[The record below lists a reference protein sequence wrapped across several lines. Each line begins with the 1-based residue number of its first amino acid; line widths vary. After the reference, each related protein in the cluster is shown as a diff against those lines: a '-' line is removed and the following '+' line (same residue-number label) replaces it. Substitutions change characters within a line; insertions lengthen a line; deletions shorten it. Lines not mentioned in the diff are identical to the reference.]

1 MGRLGNREDSAGV
14 SSVVRKVDDAVR
26 EGVIRAG
33 IGADDTV
40 VAAVSGGPDSSTML
54 TSLDTAARKMGFRL
68 HVAHLIHDF
77 RGPESQEDA
86 AFVSRLSAQ
95 LGREC
100 TVEEEIIGGYDPDD
114 GVRAFEQ
121 TARDQ
126 RYGFLAKLADS
137 VGAKTVAVG
146 HTADDQAETVLL
158 HIARGSGLHGAR
170 GMRELAAWP
179 YPNAT
184 SARVW
189 RPLLSLTRDETIAYC
204 RDMDIEYRDDVT
216 NYMRDFARNRVRLDL
231 MPAIRENLNPQVSG
245 ALVRLARTADTQL
258 EYLEGQIDALWP
270 ALVDDAATGGVETTV
285 DASALRYSA
294 GVVRLSRDV
303 LRSVHDALRPLIFRR
318 AWGHVSGDSRRLTEQ
333 HLAAMSAISVANTS
347 GKSIDLPNGIT
358 LTTEHRWTVLS
369 KVEESRCPYPS
380 LRGEFR
386 LTLPGGPV
394 AIAVTKRDGWEIT
407 TESKRLTQGM
417 PMATGGELSAYL
429 WPGALAGGA
438 TVRTWEPGDRI
449 QPLGMSGSRKMQ
461 DVFTDAHVPRDC
473 RDRVPL
479 LVTPQGIAWAVGLR
493 IAGWAAMPEAKTE
506 DARAATLIRFELEG
520 SRRVDQA

>member
-1 MGRLGNREDSAGV
+1 MGNREVSAGV
-14 SSVVRKVDDAVR
+14 SSVVRKVDVAVR

-33 IGADDTV
+33 IGADDVV

-54 TSLDTAARKMGFRL
+54 TSLDAAARKVGFRL

-77 RGPESQEDA
+77 RGPDSQEDA

-100 TVEEEIIGGYDPDD
+100 TVEEEIIGEYDPDD

-184 SARVW
+184 SVRVW
-189 RPLLSLTRDETIAYC
+189 RPLLSLTRKDTIAYC
-204 RDMDIEYRDDVT
+204 RDMGTDYRDDVT

-270 ALVDDAATGGVETTV
+270 ELVDAPGTGAETTV
-285 DASALRYSA
+285 DARARRYSA
-294 GVVRLSRDV
+294 GVVRLNRDV

-318 AWGHVSGDSRRLTEQ
+318 AWGQVSGDSRRLTEQ
-333 HLAAMSAISVANTS
+333 HLSAMSAISVANTS
-347 GKSIDLPNGIT
+347 GRSIDLPNGIT
-358 LTTEHRWTVLS
+358 LTTERRWAVLS

-386 LTLPGGPV
+386 LALPGGPV

-407 TESKRLTQGM
+407 TESKRLTHDM
-417 PMATGGELSAYL
+417 PMETRGELSAYL

-438 TVRTWEPGDRI
+438 TVRPWQPGDRI

-461 DVFTDAHVPRDC
+461 DVFTDAHVPREC

-479 LVTPQGIAWAVGLR
+479 LVTPRGIAWAVGLR
-493 IAGWAAMPEAKTE
+493 IAGWAAMPEGKTD